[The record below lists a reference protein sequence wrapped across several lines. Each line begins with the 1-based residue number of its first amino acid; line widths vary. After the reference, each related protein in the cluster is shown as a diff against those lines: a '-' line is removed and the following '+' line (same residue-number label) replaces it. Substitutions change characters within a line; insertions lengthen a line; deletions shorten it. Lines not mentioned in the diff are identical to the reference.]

1 MRAWTVKQLD
11 EALTQ
16 DLADCQTQTEHLNAL
31 AIGGREIREQAAE
44 FATTRR
50 LTPAEVAILQKYW
63 PKTRSTTL
71 QKGETQ
77 S

>member
-16 DLADCQTQTEHLNAL
+16 DLADCQNHTEHLTAL
-31 AIGGREIREQAAE
+31 AIGGREIREPAE
-44 FATTRR
+44 AIAKTRR